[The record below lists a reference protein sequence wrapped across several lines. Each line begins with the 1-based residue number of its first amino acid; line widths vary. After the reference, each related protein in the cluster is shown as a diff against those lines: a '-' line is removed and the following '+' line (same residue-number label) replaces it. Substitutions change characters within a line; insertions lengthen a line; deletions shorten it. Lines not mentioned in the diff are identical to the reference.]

1 MINSFG
7 APNVACLRFIKRL
20 ILILIFFFF
29 FFLRGGG
36 GGGGR
41 VFTLDYHRDN
51 TSRAVE
57 SVT

>member
-1 MINSFG
+1 MSAFHQ
-7 APNVACLRFIKRL
+7 AADFD
-20 ILILIFFFF
+20 FDFFF
-29 FFLRGGG
+29 FFLRGGGG